1 MILDGKKLKD
11 ELLLKYKDII
21 LKENLDITLAVILIG
36 DDLAS
41 SIYVNN
47 KKIACEMVGIKFR
60 LYHLPSTVLE
70 KEVVDL
76 IRKLNQDDNVTG
88 IILQSPVPK
97 NLDYDFCCQN
107 IASKKDID
115 GFTKDNIYNLYL
127 RKKGLLP
134 CTVKGIL
141 KLLEHYNIPL
151 SGSNVLIV
159 GRGNIVGKPLS
170 LALSNKD
177 ATVTL
182 CHSKTKNL
190 KMNAKNADIIISAVG
205 KPGLISADMVNE
217 NACVIDVGISR
228 VNGKI
233 VGDVMF
239 DEVKDKCLYIT
250 PVPGGVGP
258 MTVAMIIDNLIE
270 TKRSV

>member
-11 ELLLKYKDII
+11 ELLLEYKNII

-60 LYHLPSTVLE
+60 LYHLSSTVLE

-88 IILQSPVPK
+88 IILQSPIPK

-190 KMNAKNADIIISAVG
+190 KMHAKNADIIISAVG

>member
-47 KKIACEMVGIKFR
+47 KKIACETVGIKFR

-88 IILQSPVPK
+88 IILQSPIPK
-97 NLDYDFCCQN
+97 NLDYDLCCQN

-190 KMNAKNADIIISAVG
+190 KMHAKNADIIISAVG

>member
-11 ELLLKYKDII
+11 ELLLEYKDII

-41 SIYVNN
+41 NIYVNN

-60 LYHLPSTVLE
+60 LYHLPSTALE

-76 IRKLNQDDNVTG
+76 IRKLNQDENVTG
-88 IILQSPVPK
+88 IILQSPIPK
-97 NLDYDFCCQN
+97 NLDYDLCCQN

-127 RKKGLLP
+127 HKKGLLP

-182 CHSKTKNL
+182 CHSKTKDL
-190 KMNAKNADIIISAVG
+190 KMHAKNADIIISAVG

>member
-1 MILDGKKLKD
+1 M
-11 ELLLKYKDII
+11 
-21 LKENLDITLAVILIG
+21 
-36 DDLAS
+36 
-41 SIYVNN
+41 
-47 KKIACEMVGIKFR
+47 
-60 LYHLPSTVLE
+60 
-70 KEVVDL
+70 
-76 IRKLNQDDNVTG
+76 
-88 IILQSPVPK
+88 
-97 NLDYDFCCQN
+97 
-107 IASKKDID
+107 
-115 GFTKDNIYNLYL
+115 
-127 RKKGLLP
+127 
-134 CTVKGIL
+134 
-141 KLLEHYNIPL
+141 EHYNIPL

-190 KMNAKNADIIISAVG
+190 KMHAKNADIIISAVG